1 MPRKDTTRIA
11 IVVAKGLSSSLYT
24 VFVQGI
30 GKRSISVEST
40 LAGKEVGTKFKVDWF
55 PKGQCWIASEV
66 V

>member
-1 MPRKDTTRIA
+1 MPCKDTKRIA
-11 IVVAKGLSSSLYT
+11 TVVAKDLQPSGYT

-30 GKRSISVEST
+30 GKRSIVVEST
-40 LAGKEVGTKFKVDWF
+40 LAGKEVGTRFLVDWF